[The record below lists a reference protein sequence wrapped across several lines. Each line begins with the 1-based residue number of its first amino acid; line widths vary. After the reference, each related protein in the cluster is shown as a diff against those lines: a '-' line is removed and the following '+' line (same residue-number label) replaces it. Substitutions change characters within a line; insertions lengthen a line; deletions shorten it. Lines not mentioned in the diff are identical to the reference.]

1 MVLLIESEHFVHI
14 SAPLVLFVLVLLLRL
29 FFIVL
34 FNNELYLKT
43 FRDLLSFG
51 NYVIF
56 TTYNEL
62 PI

>member
-1 MVLLIESEHFVHI
+1 MVLLTESEHFVHI